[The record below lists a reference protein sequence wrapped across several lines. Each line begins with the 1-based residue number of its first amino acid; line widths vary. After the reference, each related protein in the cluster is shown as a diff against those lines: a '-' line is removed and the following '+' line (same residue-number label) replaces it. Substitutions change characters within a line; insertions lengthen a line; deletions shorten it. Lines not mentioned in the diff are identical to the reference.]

1 MSGTKKVTN
10 LNLVKNK
17 KKTES
22 RVSALSP
29 REIVSELDRYVI
41 GQKAAKKA
49 VAVALRNRWRRQA
62 LSDEMKDE
70 VLPKNILMIGPTGVG
85 KTEISRRLS
94 KLAEAPFIKVE
105 ATRFTEVGY
114 VGRDV
119 EQIIRDLIEIAIAMV
134 RERKRKEVN
143 AKAQLAAE
151 EKVLDALV
159 GNKAS
164 IATRESFRKRLR
176 SGDLDKNQI
185 EIEVNDNPS
194 NMQSFEIPGMPG
206 ANVGMVNIGDIL
218 GKSMGGKKRKKK
230 KMNVKESHEILVA
243 QESDKM
249 IEEEKIIKE
258 AKKYT
263 EENGIVFLDEIDKVS
278 ARGDKIGGDVSR
290 EGVQRDLL
298 PLIEGTSV
306 STKHGPI
313 KTDHIL
319 FIASGAFQLA
329 KPSDLLPELQ
339 GRLPIR
345 VELNALNEEDFK
357 RILKEPD
364 NSLIKQ
370 YKALLQTENVELEF
384 TEDGID
390 MLAKISAEVN
400 SSVENIGARRLHTIL
415 EKVLDDIS
423 FNASDKSGEKI
434 IINENYVKN
443 NLGNLVQ
450 DSDLSKFIL

>member
-1 MSGTKKVTN
+1 MAPTNKVTN
-10 LNLVKNK
+10 LKVVKK
-17 KKTES
+17 DKETSK
-22 RVSALSP
+22 VSALSP

-41 GQKAAKKA
+41 GQKDAKKA

-62 LSDEMKDE
+62 LSDEMRDE

-119 EQIIRDLIEIAIAMV
+119 EQIIRDLIEISIAME
-134 RERKRKEVN
+134 REKKRKEVK
-143 AKAQLAAE
+143 AKAELKAE

-164 IATRESFRKRLR
+164 VATRESFKKRLR
-176 SGDLDKNQI
+176 TGDLDNNEI
-185 EIEVNDNPS
+185 EIEVQNSSSPL
-194 NMQSFEIPGMPG
+194 QSFEIPGMPG
-206 ANVGMVNIGDIL
+206 GNVGMVNLGDIL
-218 GKSMGGKKRKKK
+218 GKSMGGKKGKKRK
-230 KMNVKESHEILVA
+230 MTVKESHDILVA

-249 IEEEKIIKE
+249 IEEDKIITE
-258 AKKYT
+258 AKKAT

-278 ARGDKIGGDVSR
+278 ARSDRVGGDVSR

-298 PLIEGTSV
+298 PLIEGTTV

-345 VELNALNEEDFK
+345 VELDALKEEDFK

-370 YKALLQTENVELEF
+370 YKELLKTENVNLEF
-384 TEDGID
+384 TDDGID

-400 SSVENIGARRLHTIL
+400 SSVENIGARRLHTII

-423 FNASDKSGEKI
+423 FNATDRAGEKI
-434 IINENYVKN
+434 RVDQKYVQD
-443 NLGNLVQ
+443 NLGNLVK
-450 DSDLSKFIL
+450 DTDLSKFIL